1 MRYSTSFEAGAK
13 PLFPYR
19 TFLEILLRLDGRK
32 SINFFEFAFCIYPII
47 DSTTKSITTAIADI
61 KYARDKYPNWVDIN
75 MNNREA
81 LLKELNDYYATT
93 LTELDLWGS
102 RPTTIKNQFGYFA
115 NHLSYLSD
123 IIVVEGRG
131 SNKVIKLVDGC
142 ETNLKNIL
150 RETRDIEH
158 QSKEQLLAQY
168 TEAFLLLTLF
178 IL

>member
-1 MRYSTSFEAGAK
+1 LIA
-13 PLFPYR
+13 
-19 TFLEILLRLDGRK
+19 
-32 SINFFEFAFCIYPII
+32 II
-47 DSTTKSITTAIADI
+47 
-61 KYARDKYPNWVDIN
+61 
-75 MNNREA
+75 
-81 LLKELNDYYATT
+81 
-93 LTELDLWGS
+93 
-102 RPTTIKNQFGYFA
+102 
-115 NHLSYLSD
+115 NHLYLSD

-158 QSKEQLLAQY
+158 QSKEQLLAEY